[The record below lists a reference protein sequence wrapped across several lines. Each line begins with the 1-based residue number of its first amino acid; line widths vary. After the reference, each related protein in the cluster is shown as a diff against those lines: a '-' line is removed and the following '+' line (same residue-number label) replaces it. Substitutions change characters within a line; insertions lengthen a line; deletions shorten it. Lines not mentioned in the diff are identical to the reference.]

1 MRGGV
6 SVNDLFDRY
15 TLEDIKLINEV
26 IKSNIKATTDS
37 GISLI

>member
-1 MRGGV
+1 MRGSI

-15 TLEDIKLINEV
+15 TSEDIKLINEV

-37 GISLI
+37 GMPLL